1 VARSF
6 GIKRLVTL
14 ESIQS
19 RGKTI
24 SCSIRFSKSKR
35 TFSNVTESIGI
46 SNRKV
51 NILGGGTNMRRE
63 EGGRQT
69 STSIFSKEIPFFGG
83 GEGLDDEE
91 EEEGDPDGVTLMV
104 SMPGPA
110 GLNWFVGPHI
120 AAAAAAAV
128 ALDCVADEVVDF
140 SAKSIPSCQ

>member
-1 VARSF
+1 LCWEETLWSIRERRGGVTSLSAAGWARNEVRKREIADARDEVTRSF

-51 NILGGGTNMRRE
+51 NILGGGT
-63 EGGRQT
+63 
-69 STSIFSKEIPFFGG
+69 
-83 GEGLDDEE
+83 
-91 EEEGDPDGVTLMV
+91 
-104 SMPGPA
+104 
-110 GLNWFVGPHI
+110 
-120 AAAAAAAV
+120 
-128 ALDCVADEVVDF
+128 
-140 SAKSIPSCQ
+140 